1 MVPGQK
7 AAVGGL
13 GRLRDR
19 LPPLRRYFYD
29 PATPAGR
36 VSGARRL
43 RASVG
48 ALDIIPAGV
57 AVVKDLHLVVNR
69 KAGATGAARAVVICE
84 NHASRW
90 LQPGSHPRV
99 DHRVAA
105 GFICWA

>member
-1 MVPGQK
+1 MAR
-7 AAVGGL
+7 AASAL
-13 GRLRDR
+13 PWARWISSQQALRS
-19 LPPLRRYFYD
+19 LKTCTLY
-29 PATPAGR
+29 
-36 VSGARRL
+36 
-43 RASVG
+43 
-48 ALDIIPAGV
+48 
-57 AVVKDLHLVVNR
+57 NR